1 MPDFDTSINSLRE
14 QAEILGLQGDDIP
27 KYILNQQAIA
37 KEERN
42 REREL
47 KLRELEAER
56 GKAEEENERARI
68 EAEREKV
75 KLTHELEMAKI
86 KVGNNCNNSIS
97 PISVSGASL
106 LDINEESYAV
116 RLGSL
121 LTGKA
126 VEIYTSLSPEIT
138 ADYKQLKRAL
148 LNGFNKTPNGYRQ
161 DFRAA
166 KIKVGETY
174 HQFSIT
180 LGRFFDQ
187 WLDSSGLE
195 KS

>member
-1 MPDFDTSINSLRE
+1 M
-14 QAEILGLQGDDIP
+14 
-27 KYILNQQAIA
+27 
-37 KEERN
+37 
-42 REREL
+42 
-47 KLRELEAER
+47 KLA
-56 GKAEEENERARI
+56 
-68 EAEREKV
+68 
-75 KLTHELEMAKI
+75 HELEMAKI

-97 PISVSGASL
+97 PINVSGAVRPNLPVYQEGEDFASYLIRFERVASL
-106 LDINEESYAV
+106 LDINEESYDV

-195 KS
+195 KSYESLRNFMILDQFKSSLSPDLRIYKRA